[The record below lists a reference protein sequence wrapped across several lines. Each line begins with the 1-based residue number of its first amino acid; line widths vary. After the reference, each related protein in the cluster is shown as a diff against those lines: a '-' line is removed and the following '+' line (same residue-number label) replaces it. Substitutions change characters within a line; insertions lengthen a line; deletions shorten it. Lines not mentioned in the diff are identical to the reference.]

1 MTETTDKEKKEKFD
15 EFLMIMDDQL
25 EALEKDAV
33 RHGIRIDRNMESL
46 ELLEQLFSKM
56 KTETSK
62 DDIGRLIVYFARYLG
77 EIVIKTFGGHWY
89 LPLEDKKN
97 VNYNRPIVVG
107 HSSIADL
114 EFAPISLARAYSIK
128 EKTGMFRVAIEADVH
143 PNPLDLSN
151 LPDE

>member
-25 EALEKDAV
+25 EALEKDAI

-56 KTETSK
+56 KTEISK

-97 VNYNRPIVVG
+97 VNYNIPVIIG
-107 HSSIADL
+107 HSPVRDL
-114 EFAPISLARAYSIK
+114 DFAPISVVRGFSIK
-128 EKTGMFRVAIEADVH
+128 KNVGSFRIAIDAQIS